1 MDIVDKIAESETD
14 ENNKPKN
21 EIKIQKIEVI
31 KDYNFKK

>member
-31 KDYNFKK
+31 KDYKFSK